1 MRFIVRSS
9 LKRLHKELT
18 AMTRTHE
25 MIAEQNFLVR
35 ALPYSE
41 LERRIVLGI
50 LSGRVIDGRKRFGSA
65 AR

>member
-1 MRFIVRSS
+1 
-9 LKRLHKELT
+9 
-18 AMTRTHE
+18 MTRTHE